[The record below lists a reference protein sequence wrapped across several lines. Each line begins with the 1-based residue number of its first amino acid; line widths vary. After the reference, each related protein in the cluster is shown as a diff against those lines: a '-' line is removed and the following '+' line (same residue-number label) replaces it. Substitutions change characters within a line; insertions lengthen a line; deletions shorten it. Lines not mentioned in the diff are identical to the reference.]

1 MEHYPW
7 NTLTVSHAMPTK
19 EWQTP
24 EGKRLVLL
32 LQKEQAQYDR
42 LVQQSLKETIFSTLK

>member
-1 MEHYPW
+1 MKQYLW
-7 NTLTVSHAMPTK
+7 NTLTVSQTIPTK
-19 EWQTP
+19 AWQTP

-42 LVQQSLKETIFSTLK
+42 LVQQSLKETIFSTPS